1 MRTSLLLFATI
12 AVLSFAPLA
21 LAQQN
26 PNFSKPPTED
36 FLRQLDTEQLEIL
49 RTALRSCGRVGARRV
64 DRDPCVILR
73 TDEGVNQA
81 GNADLQ
87 AFHNRLVPRDRYD
100 ETRSSVV
107 WRNWATGN

>member
-1 MRTSLLLFATI
+1 MRTLVFVSV
-12 AVLSFAPLA
+12 AVLALAPLA
-21 LAQQN
+21 HAQQV

-49 RTALRSCGRVGARRV
+49 RTAMRSCGQVGARRV
-64 DRDPCVILR
+64 DRNPCVIGR
-73 TDEGVNQA
+73 TDEAINQT